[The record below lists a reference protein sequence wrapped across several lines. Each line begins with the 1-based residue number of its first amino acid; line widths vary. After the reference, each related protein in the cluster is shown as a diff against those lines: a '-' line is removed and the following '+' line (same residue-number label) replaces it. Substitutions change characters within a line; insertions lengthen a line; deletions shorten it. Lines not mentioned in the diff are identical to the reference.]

1 MAYTYAELEGFW
13 DKAGGDPNVA
23 PIMAA
28 IGEAES
34 SGSNVIQKGQPY
46 STTGWGI
53 WQITP
58 GNSEPSIGTDNALL
72 NPLTN
77 ARAAVAKYKSQ
88 GLNAWSTYTSG
99 AYKQYYNSGVAPV
112 TNGSG
117 VSDASYGNAVPV
129 GSNLGS
135 DFVSGLVSGLGLS
148 DLKDLA
154 ERAGLIIFGGILL
167 VIGIIKFSGA
177 GRAAVKVVQSGGP
190 QKAALNNVA
199 KTGKQSVGE
208 M

>member
-1 MAYTYAELEGFW
+1 MTYTYAELEGFW
-13 DKAGGDPNVA
+13 TQAGGDPNVA

-28 IGEAES
+28 IAEAES
-34 SGSNVIQKGQPY
+34 SGSNIIQKGQPY
-46 STTGWGI
+46 STTGWGL

-88 GLNAWSTYTSG
+88 GLKAWTTYTSG

-117 VSDASYGNAVPV
+117 ANDASYTNATPV

-135 DFVSGLVSGLGLS
+135 DLVSGLVSGLGLS
-148 DLKDLA
+148 DMKDLA
-154 ERAGLIIFGGILL
+154 ERAGLIIFGGIIL

-177 GRAAVKVVQSGGP
+177 GRAAVKVAKQGGP
-190 QKAALNNVA
+190 EGAALNDVA
-199 KTGKQSVGE
+199 ETGEESVGKA
-208 M
+208 